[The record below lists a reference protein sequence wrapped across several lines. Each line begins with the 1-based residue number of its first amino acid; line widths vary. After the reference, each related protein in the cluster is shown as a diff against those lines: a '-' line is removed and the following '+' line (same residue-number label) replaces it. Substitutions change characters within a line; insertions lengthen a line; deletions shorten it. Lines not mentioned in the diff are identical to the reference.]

1 MNFFYAS
8 VLIVVDL
15 FLGPPG
21 PKGEKGDVGPLGPAG
36 LPGLTGMRGES
47 TAQTHYH
54 QERTDQLYLSDTYSH
69 HMLTYSLT
77 VQHSHNRIHILS
89 PMIVHLYV
97 NLS

>member
-36 LPGLTGMRGES
+36 LPGLTGIRGVVPQHTTHSE
-47 TAQTHYH
+47 AQ
-54 QERTDQLYLSDTYSH
+54 
-69 HMLTYSLT
+69 
-77 VQHSHNRIHILS
+77 
-89 PMIVHLYV
+89 P
-97 NLS
+97 